1 MTMNLRVLLDD
12 PTVPDVEIADLTLD
26 SRALKPGDAFLAL
39 PGALQDGRRFVPEA
53 FAQGAVAVLCEA
65 EGGGV
70 PTDDRIVMLPALRS
84 KLGRLADR
92 FYGSPSRAMTV
103 IAATGTGVKHPW
115 SI

>member
-65 EGGGV
+65 GV
-70 PTDDRIVMLPALRS
+70 VACQQTIASLCCQPFVQSWVGWRI
-84 KLGRLADR
+84 
-92 FYGSPSRAMTV
+92 GSTSRRRV
-103 IAATGTGVKHPW
+103 L
-115 SI
+115 

>member
-53 FAQGAVAVLCEA
+53 FAQGAVAVLCGR
-65 EGGGV
+65 GGGV

-92 FYGSPSRAMTV
+92 FYESPSRL
-103 IAATGTGVKHPW
+103 
-115 SI
+115 